1 LDIGNLPGKLADCS
15 LSDPALCEIYLVEG
29 DSAGG
34 SAKQGRDRRTQA
46 ILPLRGK
53 VLNAEQASVEK
64 VGQNKELQDI
74 VSALGCGI
82 GEDFKAANLRYGKIF
97 LLMDADSDG
106 HHISTLLLTFF
117 YRHMRDL
124 IRNGSVFIAQPP
136 LYKIEIGKDT
146 YWALD
151 DADRA
156 RILKEHGKGNA
167 KPNIMRFKGL
177 GEMTAEELKSTT
189 LDPRRR
195 LALRVTIPADA
206 VLETEQT
213 INDLLGKDV
222 SARFKFIMER
232 AGEVKDL
239 DV

>member
-1 LDIGNLPGKLADCS
+1 M
-15 LSDPALCEIYLVEG
+15 
-29 DSAGG
+29 
-34 SAKQGRDRRTQA
+34 
-46 ILPLRGK
+46 
-53 VLNAEQASVEK
+53 LNTEQASTEK

-82 GEDFKAANLRYGKIF
+82 GDDFKAANLRYGKIF

-124 IRNGSVFIAQPP
+124 IRNGCVFLAQPP
-136 LYKIEIGKDT
+136 LYKIEIGKET
-146 YWALD
+146 FWALD
-151 DADRA
+151 DVDRA

-195 LALRVTIPADA
+195 IALKVTIPEHAALD
-206 VLETEQT
+206 TERT

-232 AGEVKDL
+232 AGEVKEL